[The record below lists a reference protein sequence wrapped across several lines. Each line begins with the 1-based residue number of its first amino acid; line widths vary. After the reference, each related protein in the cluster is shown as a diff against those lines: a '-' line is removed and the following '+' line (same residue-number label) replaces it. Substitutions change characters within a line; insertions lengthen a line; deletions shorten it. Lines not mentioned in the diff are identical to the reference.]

1 MVVQQPSKRRFL
13 VSTNVISTQQ
23 Y

>member
-13 VSTNVISTQQ
+13 VSTNVIATQQ